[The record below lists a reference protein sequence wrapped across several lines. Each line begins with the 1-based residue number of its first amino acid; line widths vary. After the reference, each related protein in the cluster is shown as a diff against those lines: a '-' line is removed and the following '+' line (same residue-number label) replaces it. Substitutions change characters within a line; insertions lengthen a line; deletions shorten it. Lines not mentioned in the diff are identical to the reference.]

1 MDADILTT
9 EDQLVTEL
17 IERMNG
23 AGDGPSARDVFREG
37 FERLRSQLEIYPV
50 SGRRASVIFE
60 SAAKTARSELCYIKS
75 QPTADDII
83 LRSTGA

>member
-1 MDADILTT
+1 MDAEILTT
-9 EDQLVTEL
+9 EDQLVMEL

-60 SAAKTARSELCYIKS
+60 SAAKTARNLAASCLPLGIAVAMLLF
-75 QPTADDII
+75 P
-83 LRSTGA
+83 L